1 MQVQD
6 IMRSGMVT
14 VPVTT
19 DLRTASR
26 KLLKRR
32 GRPLTVTHD
41 GEPVG
46 LLAEYHVVK
55 AGCLSNRPFEEIPV
69 KKVMARSSGSVSPT
83 MPVRIAIK
91 RMNRHNVSAIPV
103 AEELEVIG
111 SLTIRDVARNYHQ
124 LLDEATGTS
133 ELKDTWNSD
142 DQRIEF
148 EN

>member
-14 VPVTT
+14 VPATA

-41 GEPVG
+41 DEPVG

-69 KKVMARSSGSVSPT
+69 KKVMARTSGTVPPT

-91 RMNRHNVSAIPV
+91 RMNRSNVSAIPV

-124 LLDEATGTS
+124 LLEEATETTD
-133 ELKDTWNSD
+133 LKETWNND
-142 DQRIEF
+142 DRRIEF